1 MPILTPTEINARSL
15 DYTDKQLEIDR
26 FDFQNGVTALA
37 GGGQANAIVVS
48 KPVTRVTTVG
58 TAGDSVKLPRAVPGT
73 QLIVIINAAAANSM
87 NVFPSSGDA
96 VNALAGDAAFAV
108 AANKTVMFF
117 CAVAGTW
124 NAIVT
129 A

>member
-1 MPILTPTEINARSL
+1 MPILTPGEINARSL

-26 FDFQNGVTALA
+26 FDPTNGITALA
-37 GGGQANAIVVS
+37 GGGQANAITFTKQVN
-48 KPVTRVTTVG
+48 RVTTVG
-58 TAGDSVKLPRAVPGT
+58 TAADSVKLPKAVPGC
-73 QLIVIINAAAANSM
+73 QPLVVINAAAANSM
-87 NVFPSSGDA
+87 NVFPASGDA
-96 VNALAGDAAFAV
+96 VNALAADAAFAV

-124 NAIVT
+124 NTIVT